1 VGKAEPEVGTVLAI
15 GLPGGGGAAV
25 LTGRAIFAQRV
36 RCWLGPAL
44 VLSAAISFAL
54 TLLSCVALF
63 GAWGGATLLTAHNR
77 AKRCFG
83 DARARALLGFA
94 GRRAYSTSVY
104 CGPTQCVLSR
114 ATYSGRGGF
123 EIYLTPAEKASQ
135 QTQ

>member
-1 VGKAEPEVGTVLAI
+1 MGKAEPEVGTVLAI

-44 VLSAAISFAL
+44 VLSAAVSFAL

-77 AKRCFG
+77 SKRCFG
-83 DARARALLGFA
+83 TPGPGLCWALLGV
-94 GRRAYSTSVY
+94 GRTAPACIAALLSVY
-104 CGPTQCVLSR
+104 YPERPTQG
-114 ATYSGRGGF
+114 AGG
-123 EIYLTPAEKASQ
+123 LRST
-135 QTQ
+135 